1 MKMIL
6 IVDDEED
13 FHRVLRRMLEPE
25 GYNVV
30 SSLSAEEAV
39 RLLEAAVPDLAILDW
54 NLPGM
59 TGLGFAR
66 VLKQDP
72 RFKKIP
78 LIMYTVRENEKDQL
92 DAYSHDIQFFLTKP
106 VESAV
111 LLAKIKQLLQ
121 ITRIGC
127 E

>member
-25 GYNVV
+25 GYKVV

-59 TGLGFAR
+59 TGLGFAK

-78 LIMYTVRENEKDQL
+78 LIMYTVRESEKDQL

-106 VESAV
+106 VESVV

-121 ITRIGC
+121 
-127 E
+127 

>member
-13 FHRVLRRMLEPE
+13 FHRVLKRVLEPE
-25 GYNVV
+25 GYKVV
-30 SSLSAEEAV
+30 SSLSAEEAE
-39 RLLEAAVPDLAILDW
+39 RLLEVAVPDLAILDW

-59 TGLGFAR
+59 TGLELVK
-66 VLKQDP
+66 VLKQNP
-72 RFKKIP
+72 KFRKIP
-78 LIMYTVRENEKDQL
+78 LIMYTVRESERDQL

-111 LLAKIKQLLQ
+111 LIAKIKQLLS
-121 ITRIGC
+121 
-127 E
+127 

>member
-6 IVDDEED
+6 VVDDEED
-13 FHRVLRRMLEPE
+13 FHRVIRRVLEPR
-25 GYNVV
+25 GYKVV
-30 SSLSAEEAV
+30 SSLSAEEAL

-59 TGLGFAR
+59 TGLELAK
-66 VLKQDP
+66 VLRRNP

-78 LIMYTVRENEKDQL
+78 LIIYTVRESESDQV
-92 DAYSHDIQFFLTKP
+92 DAYSQNVQFFLTKP

-111 LLAKIKQLLQ
+111 LVAKIEQLLP
-121 ITRIGC
+121 R
-127 E
+127 